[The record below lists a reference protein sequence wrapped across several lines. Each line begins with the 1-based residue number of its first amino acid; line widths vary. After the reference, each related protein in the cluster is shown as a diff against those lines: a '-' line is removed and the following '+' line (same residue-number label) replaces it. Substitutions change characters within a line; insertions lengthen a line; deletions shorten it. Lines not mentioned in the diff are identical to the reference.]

1 MRRACLMLIALI
13 CIPLLLPA
21 PASEAILSAS
31 RPVPASPESDVH
43 TFSIVAYDPDRQEWG
58 IGVASKYL
66 AVGSAV
72 PFMQAGVGAVATQA
86 RVRVTWG
93 PEGLELLAKGK
104 SADEVIKALTEA
116 DKASDFRQ
124 LGVVDAKG
132 NAAAFTGPKCGTWAG
147 HKTGKHYACQGN
159 LLASEQVITDMAKAF
174 EEAKGPLAWRIMT
187 ALEAADQ
194 AGGDKRGKQSA
205 AIVVVRD
212 KAGPSGFGDRLIDL
226 RVDDH
231 KEPIPELARIL
242 TLRMKRPK

>member
-1 MRRACLMLIALI
+1 MRRVYLSLIALAV
-13 CIPLLLPA
+13 LPA
-21 PASEAILSAS
+21 ALACLPPGEM
-31 RPVPASPESDVH
+31 PNSPIDADVH
-43 TFSIVAYDPDRQEWG
+43 TFSIVAFDPERQEWG

-72 PFMQAGVGAVATQA
+72 PFLKAGSGAVATQA

-93 PEGLELLAKGK
+93 PEALDLLAKSK
-104 SADEVIKALTEA
+104 SAEEVIKTLTEA
-116 DKASDFRQ
+116 DKASEFRQ

-132 NAAAFTGPKCGTWAG
+132 NAAAFTGPKCSPYAG
-147 HKTGKHYACQGN
+147 HKIGKHYACQGN
-159 LLASEQVITDMAKAF
+159 ILAGERVVTDMAKAF
-174 EEAKGPLAWRIMT
+174 EEAKGPLAWRMMS

-205 AIVVVRD
+205 ALVVVRD
-212 KAGPSGFGDRLIDL
+212 KAGPNGFGDRLIDL